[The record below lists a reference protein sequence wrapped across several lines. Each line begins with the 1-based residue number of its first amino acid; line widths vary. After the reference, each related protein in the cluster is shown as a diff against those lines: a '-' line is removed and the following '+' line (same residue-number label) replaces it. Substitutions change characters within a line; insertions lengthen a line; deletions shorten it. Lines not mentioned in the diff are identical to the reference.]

1 MAIIK
6 YKDKDGEWKELTV
19 LKGDKGDP
27 LVYDDL
33 TDGQK
38 QELIAP
44 IYPSLEKYVDTAIA
58 NAITNTL
65 NNIY

>member
-1 MAIIK
+1 MATIK
-6 YKDKDGEWKELTV
+6 YKDENGEWKELTI
-19 LKGDKGDP
+19 LKGDKGDTF
-27 LVYDDL
+27 VYDDM
-33 TDGQK
+33 TEEQK